1 MRRPTG
7 LNPIQSPL
15 KSRIATFA
23 AVNPLVEPRIV
34 TTEAAP
40 LDSHVF
46 FAPCAKSLEPV
57 LARELAEI
65 LGRSEGI
72 EAERAGVKFQGTIKD
87 AYRVC
92 LWSRVANRVLLPL
105 KTFPCTT
112 EGQLYGGVKSI
123 KWSDHMAVRQT
134 LAVDFSEKDSAITHT
149 HFGALKV
156 KDAIVDQFRSNT
168 GERPSVRVDKPDI
181 RVNVYLLKDQAT
193 VSLDLSGESLHM
205 RGYRKDGAMA
215 PLKETLAAAL
225 LYLAEWPQAARE
237 GRPFL
242 DPMCGSGT
250 LVLEAA
256 QIAADIAPGLG
267 RRYFGFIGWRHHDKR
282 LWEELIREARERKER
297 GLAQKLP
304 PIFGSDQDGRTLQ
317 AARENAERAGLSRWV
332 QLSKRSMENV
342 LPPGV
347 TVAAPLGDEATTA
360 SGGVRRRG
368 MAPGAKSLETA
379 PAEVEPGKGGVI
391 VVNPPY
397 GERLGEEE
405 ALVPLYRTMGDLFK
419 KRFSGWTAYILTSNP
434 RLAKEV
440 GLQASRRFEVY
451 NGPLE
456 CRLLKF
462 DLYSGSRR
470 AESRSTGI

>member
-1 MRRPTG
+1 MT
-7 LNPIQSPL
+7 NE
-15 KSRIATFA
+15 
-23 AVNPLVEPRIV
+23 AVTPPE
-34 TTEAAP
+34 T
-40 LDSHVF
+40 HVF
-46 FAPCAKSLEPV
+46 FAPCAKGLEEL
-57 LARELAEI
+57 LARELGEI
-65 LGRSEGI
+65 LGRTEGI
-72 EAERAGVKFQGTIKD
+72 QAERAGVQFQGSIRD

-105 KTFPCTT
+105 KTFKVTN
-112 EGQLYGGVKSI
+112 EAQLYGGVKSI

-168 GERPSVRVDKPDI
+168 GERPSVRVDKPDL
-181 RVNVYLLKDQAT
+181 RVNVYVLRDQAT
-193 VSLDLSGESLHM
+193 VSLELSGESLHL
-205 RGYRKDGAMA
+205 RGYRIEGAMA

-237 GRPFL
+237 GKAFL

-267 RRYFGFIGWRHHDKR
+267 RRYYGFIGWKQHDKR
-282 LWEELIREARERKER
+282 IWEELIREARARKEK

-304 PIFGSDQDGRTLQ
+304 PIFGSDQDGRAIQ
-317 AARENAERAGLSRWV
+317 AARENADRAGLARWI
-332 QLSKRSMENV
+332 QLSKKPIDKV
-342 LPPGV
+342 LPPGMS
-347 TVAAPLGDEATTA
+347 TAPDLAQAPAVA

-368 MAPGAKSLETA
+368 MAPGPKSEEAPTSLESSS
-379 PAEVEPGKGGVI
+379 GGVI

-405 ALVPLYRTMGDLFK
+405 ELVPLYRTMGDLFK
-419 KRFSGWTAYILTSNP
+419 KRFTGWTAHILTSNP

-440 GLQASRRFEVY
+440 GLTASRRFEVY
-451 NGPLE
+451 NGALE
-456 CRLLKF
+456 CRLLKY
-462 DLYSGSRR
+462 DLYSGTRKPPREEQPS
-470 AESRSTGI
+470 